1 MFALPSDDEDSG
13 SESNDFVEDSRGRK
27 HYHNKRRVE
36 RSRSLSSSS
45 TSSETKEEYSPHRRS
60 HHGSGRKKYNRERQR
75 RNDVSA
81 RSESRRRHSKK
92 SQSSASP
99 SMKLTLHS
107 PSRDSRSSKDS
118 SKKTDE
124 TESFRS
130 PTKKKAWRSKL
141 SGGVRKH
148 LSPGQSDAKAKSRPA
163 KSKRDENRNDPPKQ
177 PINIGDSITISQQF
191 LDQEAEMSVLTI
203 PRELVMEEEGI
214 ENDNDDHL
222 DLRRAESAPSET
234 DHVEAIENQL
244 LSKSMSSDRM
254 SAYASRLLHGG

>member
-1 MFALPSDDEDSG
+1 MTDFFSRMFALPSDDEDSG

-45 TSSETKEEYSPHRRS
+45 TSSETKEDYSPHRRS
-60 HHGSGRKKYNRERQR
+60 HHGSGRKKYRGRQR

-92 SQSSASP
+92 SQSSSSP

-107 PSRDSRSSKDS
+107 PSRDRRSSKDS
-118 SKKTDE
+118 SKKADE
-124 TESFRS
+124 KESFRS

-163 KSKRDENRNDPPKQ
+163 KSKRDENRNAPPKQ

-214 ENDNDDHL
+214 EHDHDDGHL

-234 DHVEAIENQL
+234 DH
-244 LSKSMSSDRM
+244 
-254 SAYASRLLHGG
+254 